1 MDLTHLAKRLAS
13 LAGVIYLEEKLN
25 LTQNF
30 INVNDSDAMLA
41 VKQSL
46 MLSVNS
52 YIGDMAL
59 ERLGYDREA
68 SQQSW
73 AFDFLNMGSNFL
85 SNTLVFYVMDYAKLD
100 EKIVPPGLSDEMRA
114 ARLAG
119 LFLVVE
125 VVTNHYV
132 LKLFNQ
138 FYGGGSSSSRL
149 Y

>member
-1 MDLTHLAKRLAS
+1 MKTKLFFIALTASMCAVSSCQKTDLK
-13 LAGVIYLEEKLN
+13 
-25 LTQNF
+25 
-30 INVNDSDAMLA
+30 
-41 VKQSL
+41 
-46 MLSVNS
+46 S
-52 YIGDMAL
+52 Y
-59 ERLGYDREA
+59 
-68 SQQSW
+68 
-73 AFDFLNMGSNFL
+73 
-85 SNTLVFYVMDYAKLD
+85 

-138 FYGGGSSSSRL
+138 FYGGGGIGGSSSSHL